1 MRVERRRGR
10 GQALAAAG
18 TVVAVGAAL
27 ALLDA
32 AGPRTPRQAAGA
44 RAPSGAWVCPHGGGD
59 GWTASV
65 FLANPGRAPV
75 AARVTSLGDRA
86 PDAPTPVDVPPGRTV
101 AVPADAREPGGS
113 TYVEFFGGWIGA
125 GWTASA
131 GRAGGSAEPCA
142 ADSGRRW
149 LVVDGS
155 TQQADDA
162 FLVVANPFAT
172 SAVIDVGVHSPD
184 RAPVR
189 PSDWTDLVVRPGR
202 SIALRL
208 DSQIEGEPVAAADVE
223 ASVGRVVA
231 GSVVVTDGSRIRSAL
246 GATAPRAGSILPVVG
261 GSGQAEL
268 LVLSIADRSIRI
280 AATELSDE
288 PPRPAGGLTERE
300 QGPLAAAPYA
310 VPVDG
315 GPSAIRLFVLGGD
328 AAASALRALGPGG
341 DLGSTSGTS
350 MPASAWIVFP
360 ALASPSAERSIVLVN
375 DGDASAVATLEL
387 LPGETGAAT
396 APVTVDVPAHG
407 AAAVPPA
414 FLASAAGSAV
424 LLRSAG
430 GPVTALSASASPGDG
445 DGSYAL
451 SLGVP
456 VPRPS

>member
-10 GQALAAAG
+10 GQALAAAA

-32 AGPRTPRQAAGA
+32 AGPRPPREAAGG

-65 FLANPGRAPV
+65 FLVNPGPAPV
-75 AARVTSLGDRA
+75 AARVTSLGDRE
-86 PDAPTPVDVPPGRTV
+86 PHPPSLIDVPPGRTV
-101 AVPADAREPGGS
+101 AVPVDARERGGS

-131 GRAGGSAEPCA
+131 GREGGSAEPCA
-142 ADSGRRW
+142 ADPGRRW

-155 TQQADDA
+155 TQQDDDA
-162 FLVVANPFAT
+162 FVVVANPFAT
-172 SAVIDVGVHSPD
+172 SAVIDVGVHSPE

-208 DSQIEGEPVAAADVE
+208 DTQIEGEPVAAADV
-223 ASVGRVVA
+223 AVSVGRVVA
-231 GSVVVTDGSRIRSAL
+231 GSLVVTDGSRIRSAL
-246 GATAPRAGSILPVVG
+246 GSATPRPGSILPVVG

-268 LVLSIADRSIRI
+268 LVLSTADRSIRI

-300 QGPLAAAPYA
+300 QRPLAAAPYA
-310 VPVDG
+310 VPVDE

-328 AAASALRALGPGG
+328 AAAAALRVLGPGG

-350 MPASAWIVFP
+350 TPASAWVVFP
-360 ALASPSAERSIVLVN
+360 ALASPSAERAVVLVN
-375 DGDASAVATLEL
+375 EGDASAVATLEL
-387 LPGETGAAT
+387 LPGDTGAAA

-414 FLASAAGSAV
+414 FLASASGSAV
-424 LLRSAG
+424 LVRTSG
-430 GPVTALSASASPGDG
+430 GPVTALSASTSPGDG
-445 DGSYAL
+445 PYAL